1 MFQWRK
7 RMLANVERARI
18 ERLAKEIGRASRA
31 WSLPA
36 LVRNY
41 EGQPPPRWST
51 APDRRY
57 LPLRRAAG
65 DPEQGKTDGHLHEAD
80 RPDCMTSRGAWRTGK
95 PPVSKAGQRVARA
108 GVHAGVGPPVSTL
121 ERTHSPAV
129 TAGLAGRPSTSPGE
143 VAAPRHVD
151 RREVGGSSPLGHDA
165 TPPRRRAPAGAG
177 QRGRPPRTARS
188 RGLLTARAR
197 TGRPGR
203 PGSDGQRRAASGGR
217 MRRAGRGW

>member
-129 TAGLAGRPSTSPGE
+129 TAGLAGRPSTSPARWTLPGMSTAGRSG
-143 VAAPRHVD
+143 VRVLSGTTLRLLD
-151 RREVGGSSPLGHDA
+151 GVRRLVRANEVGHHE
-165 TPPRRRAPAGAG
+165 R
-177 QRGRPPRTARS
+177 RGRE
-188 RGLLTARAR
+188 GY
-197 TGRPGR
+197 
-203 PGSDGQRRAASGGR
+203 
-217 MRRAGRGW
+217 